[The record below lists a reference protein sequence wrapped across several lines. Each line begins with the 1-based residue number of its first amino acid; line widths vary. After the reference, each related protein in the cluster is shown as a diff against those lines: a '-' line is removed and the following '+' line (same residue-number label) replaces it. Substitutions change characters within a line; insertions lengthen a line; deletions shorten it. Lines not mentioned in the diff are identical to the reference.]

1 MKTVLA
7 ASAAFSCMIPALCL
21 AAGPADLYA
30 RIDQKLEADP
40 QTAALVGK
48 PAPEMKT
55 VAWMAGQ
62 WDVVAEARGD
72 AEKGTSVVTPLF
84 DGAWLEIRD
93 TYPGGT
99 QDVGF
104 IGYDPVL
111 HHWVSVSIDSVMNAN
126 RTFAERWD
134 EKGASFE
141 GDVMIL
147 GVAAHLRQV
156 IARIG
161 PDAYLLTNEER
172 LADGWHMLDRYRYTR
187 RAAK

>member
-1 MKTVLA
+1 MKAVLA
-7 ASAAFSCMIPALCL
+7 VAAAFSCMLPAPCP
-21 AAGPADLYA
+21 ASEPADLYV

-40 QTAALVGK
+40 QVAALVGK
-48 PAPEMKT
+48 PAPEMNA
-55 VAWMAGQ
+55 VMWMAGE
-62 WDVVAEARGD
+62 WDVVAVAKGD
-72 AEKGTSVVTPLF
+72 AEKGTSIVTPLF
-84 DGAWLEIRD
+84 GGAWLEIRD
-93 TYPGGT
+93 TYPSGT

-111 HHWVSVSIDSVMNAN
+111 RHWISVSIDSVMNAN
-126 RTFAERWD
+126 RTFAVRWD

-156 IARIG
+156 IARTG
-161 PDAYLLTNEER
+161 PDAYILTNEER

-187 RAAK
+187 RTAN